1 MLSGHAC
8 NMVFLV
14 GSELGLGLGLGLEL
28 VSKVVSW
35 TFFELSL
42 LITLK
47 PQVGRT
53 KFPAIYTLYPR

>member
-1 MLSGHAC
+1 
-8 NMVFLV
+8 MVFLV

-53 KFPAIYTLYPR
+53 KFPDIYTLYPI